1 MRLAFGEGL
10 LELGDEI
17 EDLVVLTADVAKPT
31 QVIGFGERFPHRFLN
46 VGIAEQDMVDV
57 AAGLALSEKIP
68 VAVAFAPFIMRAW
81 EQVRSTIA
89 RCSLNV
95 KLVGT
100 HAGLS
105 ASDEGASHQSLEDVA
120 LMRALP
126 NMTVVVPG
134 DREEVKEATRA
145 IVESEG
151 PAYMRIGR
159 DEEARFLEEGFQLG
173 RATVLREGSDVVVF
187 SNGYLTSEALAAA
200 EGAPVDAMVVHVPTV
215 KPLDAETVVSAAR
228 RTGAV
233 VCVEEHSIIGG
244 LGSAVSELLSAEYP
258 VYVRRMGVADTFG
271 ESGTYRELLE
281 KHCLTATHIR
291 EAMVGAAQRRGKG

>member
-173 RATVLREGSDVVVF
+173 RATVLRDGSDVVVF

>member
-46 VGIAEQDMVDV
+46 VGIAEQDMVDI

-159 DEEARFLEEGFQLG
+159 DEEARFLEDGFRLG
-173 RATVLREGSDVVVF
+173 RATVLRDGSDVVVF

>member
-173 RATVLREGSDVVVF
+173 RATVLRDGSDVVVF

-258 VYVRRMGVADTFG
+258 VYVRRMGVVDTFG

>member
-1 MRLAFGEGL
+1 MRVAFGEGL
-10 LELGDEI
+10 LELGSEN

-46 VGIAEQDMVDV
+46 VGIAEQDMVDI
-57 AAGLALSEKIP
+57 AAGLALSEKVP
-68 VAVAFAPFIMRAW
+68 VAVAFAPFMMRAW

-145 IVESEG
+145 IVESRG
-151 PAYMRIGR
+151 PVYMRIGR
-159 DEEARFLEEGFQLG
+159 DEEVRFLNEGFRLG
-173 RATVLREGSDVVVF
+173 RATVLRDGGDVVVF
-187 SNGYLTSEALAAA
+187 SNGYLTSEVLAAA

-215 KPLDAETVVSAAR
+215 KPLDSDTVVSAAR
-228 RTGAV
+228 RTGAA

-244 LGSAVSELLSAEYP
+244 LGSAVSELLSTEYP
-258 VYVRRMGVADTFG
+258 VYVRRMGVSDTFG

-281 KHCLTATHIR
+281 KHRLSAPYIR
-291 EAMVGAAQRRGKG
+291 EAMVEAAKRRGTR

>member
-1 MRLAFGEGL
+1 MRVAFGEGL
-10 LELGDEI
+10 IEI
-17 EDLVVLTADVAKPT
+17 GGENEDLVVLTADVAKPT
-31 QVIGFGERFPHRFLN
+31 HVIGFGERFPHRFLN

-57 AAGLALSEKIP
+57 AAGLALSEKVP
-68 VAVAFAPFIMRAW
+68 VAVAFAPFMMRAW
-81 EQVRSTIA
+81 EQVRSTIS

-120 LMRALP
+120 LMRVLP

-145 IVESEG
+145 IVESRG

-159 DEEARFLEEGFQLG
+159 DEDARFLEEGFRLG
-173 RATVLREGSDVVVF
+173 RAAVLRDGSDVVVF
-187 SNGYLTSEALAAA
+187 SNGYLTSEVLKAA

-215 KPLDAETVVSAAR
+215 KPLDAGAVVSAAR
-228 RTGAV
+228 RAGAV
-233 VCVEEHSIIGG
+233 ICVEEHSVIGG
-244 LGSAVSELLSAEYP
+244 LGSAVSELLSAECP
-258 VYVRRMGVADTFG
+258 VYVRRMGVGDTFG

-281 KHCLTATHIR
+281 KHRLTAPHIR
-291 EAMVGAAQRRGKG
+291 EAMVKAAGRRGKR

>member
-46 VGIAEQDMVDV
+46 VGIAEQDMVDI

-159 DEEARFLEEGFQLG
+159 DEEARFLEDGFRLG
-173 RATVLREGSDVVVF
+173 RATVLRDGSDVVVF

-258 VYVRRMGVADTFG
+258 VYVRRMGVVDTFG

>member
-1 MRLAFGEGL
+1 VRLAFGEGL

>member
-1 MRLAFGEGL
+1 MRVAFGEGL
-10 LELGDEI
+10 LELGSEN
-17 EDLVVLTADVAKPT
+17 EDLVVLTADVARPT
-31 QVIGFGERFPHRFLN
+31 HVIGFGERFPHRFLD
-46 VGIAEQDMVDV
+46 VGIAEQDMVDI
-57 AAGLALSEKIP
+57 AAGLALSEKVP
-68 VAVAFAPFIMRAW
+68 VAVAFAPFMMRAW

-120 LMRALP
+120 LMRVLP

-145 IVESEG
+145 IVESKG

-159 DEEARFLEEGFQLG
+159 DEDANFLHEGFRLG
-173 RATVLREGSDVVVF
+173 RATVLRDGCDVAVF
-187 SNGYLTSEALAAA
+187 SNGYITSEVLAAA

-215 KPLDAETVVSAAR
+215 KPLDSDTVISAVR
-228 RTGAV
+228 RTGAA

-244 LGSAVSELLSAEYP
+244 LGSAVSELVSTEYP
-258 VYVRRMGVADTFG
+258 VHIRRMGVSDTFG
-271 ESGTYRELLE
+271 ESGTYRELLD
-281 KHCLTATHIR
+281 KHRLSAPHIR
-291 EAMVGAAQRRGKG
+291 EAMVEAAKRRGKR

>member
-1 MRLAFGEGL
+1 MRVAFGEGL
-10 LELGDEI
+10 LELGGEI

-31 QVIGFGERFPHRFLN
+31 HVSGFGESFPHRFLN
-46 VGIAEQDMVDV
+46 VGIAEQDMVDI
-57 AAGLALSEKIP
+57 AAGLALSEKVP
-68 VAVAFAPFIMRAW
+68 VAVAFAPFMMRAW
-81 EQVRSTIA
+81 EQVRSTIS

-145 IVESEG
+145 IVKSRG

-159 DEEARFLEEGFQLG
+159 DEDARFLEEGFRLG
-173 RATVLREGSDVVVF
+173 RAVVLRDGGDVVVF
-187 SNGYLTSEALAAA
+187 SNGFLTSEVLAAA

-215 KPLDAETVVSAAR
+215 KPLDASTVVSAAR

-233 VCVEEHSIIGG
+233 VCVEEHSVIGG
-244 LGSAVSELLSAEYP
+244 LGSAVSELLSTECP
-258 VYVRRMGVADTFG
+258 VYVRRMGVNDTFG

-281 KHCLTATHIR
+281 KHRLSAPHIR
-291 EAMVGAAQRRGKG
+291 EAMVEAAKRRGSR

>member
-46 VGIAEQDMVDV
+46 VGIAEQDMVDI

-173 RATVLREGSDVVVF
+173 RATVLRDGSDVVVF

-258 VYVRRMGVADTFG
+258 VYVRRMGVVDTFG

>member
-1 MRLAFGEGL
+1 MRVAFGEGL
-10 LELGDEI
+10 LELGSEN

-31 QVIGFGERFPHRFLN
+31 QVMAFGERFPHRFLN
-46 VGIAEQDMVDV
+46 VGIAEQDMVDI
-57 AAGLALSEKIP
+57 AAGLALSEKVP
-68 VAVAFAPFIMRAW
+68 VAVAFAPFMMRAW

-120 LMRALP
+120 LMRVLP

-134 DREEVKEATRA
+134 DRKEVKEATRA
-145 IVESEG
+145 IVESKG

-159 DEEARFLEEGFQLG
+159 DEDANFLVEGFRLG
-173 RATVLREGSDVVVF
+173 RATVLREGSDVAVF
-187 SNGYLTSEALAAA
+187 SNGYLTSEVLAAA
-200 EGAPVDAMVVHVPTV
+200 EGAPVDAMVIHVPTV
-215 KPLDAETVVSAAR
+215 KPLDSDTVVSAAR
-228 RTGAV
+228 RTGAA

-244 LGSAVSELLSAEYP
+244 LGSAVSELLSTEYP
-258 VYVRRMGVADTFG
+258 VHVRRMGVSDAFG

-281 KHCLTATHIR
+281 KHHLSAPHIR
-291 EAMVGAAQRRGKG
+291 EAMVEAAKRRGVR

>member
-1 MRLAFGEGL
+1 MRVAFGEGL
-10 LELGDEI
+10 LELGSEN

-46 VGIAEQDMVDV
+46 VGIAEQDMVDI
-57 AAGLALSEKIP
+57 AAGLALSEKVP
-68 VAVAFAPFIMRAW
+68 VAVAFAPFMMRAW

-120 LMRALP
+120 LMRTLP

-145 IVESEG
+145 IVESKG
-151 PAYMRIGR
+151 PVYMRIGR
-159 DEEARFLEEGFQLG
+159 DEEARFLNEGFRLG
-173 RATVLREGSDVVVF
+173 RATVLRDGGDVVVF
-187 SNGYLTSEALAAA
+187 SNGYLTSEVLAAA
-200 EGAPVDAMVVHVPTV
+200 EGAPVDAMVVHIPTV
-215 KPLDAETVVSAAR
+215 KPLDSDTVVSAAR
-228 RTGAV
+228 RTGAA

-244 LGSAVSELLSAEYP
+244 LGSAVSELLSTEYP
-258 VYVRRMGVADTFG
+258 VYVRRMGVSDTFG

-281 KHCLTATHIR
+281 KHRLSAPYIR
-291 EAMVGAAQRRGKG
+291 EAMVEAAKRRGTR

>member
-1 MRLAFGEGL
+1 MRVAFGEGL
-10 LELGDEI
+10 LELGGEI

-31 QVIGFGERFPHRFLN
+31 HVSGFGERFPHRFLN
-46 VGIAEQDMVDV
+46 VGIAEQDMVDI
-57 AAGLALSEKIP
+57 AAGLALSEKVP
-68 VAVAFAPFIMRAW
+68 VAVAFAPFMMRAW
-81 EQVRSTIA
+81 EQVRSTIS

-145 IVESEG
+145 IVKSRG

-159 DEEARFLEEGFQLG
+159 DEDARFLEEGFRLG
-173 RATVLREGSDVVVF
+173 RAVVLRDGGDVVVF
-187 SNGYLTSEALAAA
+187 SNGFLTSEVLAAA

-215 KPLDAETVVSAAR
+215 KPLDASTVVSAAR

-233 VCVEEHSIIGG
+233 VCVEEHSVIGG
-244 LGSAVSELLSAEYP
+244 LGSAVSELLSTECP
-258 VYVRRMGVADTFG
+258 VYVRRMGVNDTFG

-281 KHCLTATHIR
+281 KHRLSAPHIR
-291 EAMVGAAQRRGKG
+291 EAMVEAAKRRGSR